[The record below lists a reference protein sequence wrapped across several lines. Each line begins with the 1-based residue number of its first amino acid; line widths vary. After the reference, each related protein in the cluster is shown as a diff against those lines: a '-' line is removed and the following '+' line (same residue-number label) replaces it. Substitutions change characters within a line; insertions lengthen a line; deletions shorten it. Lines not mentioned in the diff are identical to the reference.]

1 MKARV
6 VLLVPIKP
14 LSRAKT
20 RLRASAP
27 SGGRS
32 LAEHMDLVLAMA
44 VDTVVAARGAAGVAG
59 VAAIT
64 SDRRVIT
71 AMTELGVETILE
83 PGQLGLNDALDLG
96 SRTVRATRPEVQI
109 GALNADLPSLCP
121 AELSAALRLA
131 AGRHAFC
138 RDRAGTGTTLL
149 LAGRGQDL
157 DPRFGPWSASAHLT
171 SGATELSGPW
181 PSLRCDV
188 DTESDLAVASSIGLG
203 AQTRWRLAALAQSQ
217 GQTGS

>member
-109 GALNADLPSLCP
+109 GALNADLPSFARLSCRQHFASRQADTP
-121 AELSAALRLA
+121 SAATA
-131 AGRHAFC
+131 
-138 RDRAGTGTTLL
+138 RAPGPHSSSQEGARTLIRGS
-149 LAGRGQDL
+149 ARGQPPPTSHPAQPSCPGL
-157 DPRFGPWSASAHLT
+157 GRVCAVMSTPRAISLLHRASGSAH
-171 SGATELSGPW
+171 
-181 PSLRCDV
+181 R
-188 DTESDLAVASSIGLG
+188 LG
-203 AQTRWRLAALAQSQ
+203 
-217 GQTGS
+217 GGSRP